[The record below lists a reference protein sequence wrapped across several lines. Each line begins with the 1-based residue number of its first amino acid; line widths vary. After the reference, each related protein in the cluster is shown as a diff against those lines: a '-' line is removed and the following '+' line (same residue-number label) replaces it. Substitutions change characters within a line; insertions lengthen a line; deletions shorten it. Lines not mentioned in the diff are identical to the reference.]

1 MDLSQLP
8 IGQSILVVLILLLA
22 VVITM
27 FISVIGQ
34 GRPLDVWGI
43 KIGEKSKDQKQR
55 QRPRSETPPDQKVAD
70 LPQMRPPE
78 IPPSVK
84 RVAGN
89 DLGYGVKMGGQYQT
103 PPQNLELLSSDWARW
118 RDGGWVKSG
127 WFYNPP
133 DSDLSHAVAFFKI
146 HCHDNGN
153 GFVQVLSASNRQHE
167 IWLQT
172 STGSKQKH
180 SFSYRVREGI
190 KSNPEAVDNLIA
202 HWRFTWKKP
211 SSP

>member
-8 IGQSILVVLILLLA
+8 TDYYILLA
-22 VVITM
+22 VAATLLLMIIT
-27 FISVIGQ
+27 FIAVVLQ
-34 GRPLDVWGI
+34 GRRLKVAWLGLD
-43 KIGEKSKDQKQR
+43 IGEKPKDQKQR
-55 QRPRSETPPDQKVAD
+55 DRPRGETLPDQKVAD
-70 LPQMRPPE
+70 LPQTRPLN
-78 IPPSVK
+78 VN

-89 DLGYGVKMGGQYQT
+89 DLGKGVEMGGKYRDR
-103 PPQNLELLSSDWARW
+103 PQNLELVSSDWARW

-146 HCHDNGN
+146 HCRDDGT
-153 GFVQVLSASNRQHE
+153 GFVQVLSASNRPHE

-172 STGSKQKH
+172 NTGSEQKH
-180 SFSYRVREGI
+180 SFSYRVRTRI
-190 KSNPEAVDNLIA
+190 KSDPEAFDALMA
-202 HWRFTWKKP
+202 HWRFTWEEP